1 MSLTH
6 PPAAALPAIE
16 PDTRDTAL
24 SDAVLARQLEHVWDT
39 PRTLLGWLS
48 TVDHKHIGRR
58 YIATAFVFLALGGV
72 LAVLIRLQLSRPE
85 ARIISADRYNQIF
98 TMHGANMMF

>member
-6 PPAAALPAIE
+6 PPAASLPEIE
-16 PDTRDTAL
+16 PGTRDTGL
-24 SDAVLARQLEHVWDT
+24 DDTVLARQLEHVWGT

-58 YIATAFVFLALGGV
+58 
-72 LAVLIRLQLSRPE
+72 
-85 ARIISADRYNQIF
+85 
-98 TMHGANMMF
+98 